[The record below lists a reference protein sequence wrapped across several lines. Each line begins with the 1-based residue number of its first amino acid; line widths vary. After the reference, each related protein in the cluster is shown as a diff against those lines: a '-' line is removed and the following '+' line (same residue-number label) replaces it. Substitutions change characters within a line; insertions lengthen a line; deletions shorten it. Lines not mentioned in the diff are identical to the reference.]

1 MQPITVVIK
10 RTIITIILG
19 GIGFLFLGT
28 VLTRTLEQIETPI
41 LVVFGVLTVVLAII
55 IQVSKQKKS
64 KQQIYDVTGTIDGKN
79 L

>member
-1 MQPITVVIK
+1 VIK
-10 RTIITIILG
+10 QTILTIVLG

-41 LVVFGVLTVVLAII
+41 LVIFGLLVVIIAII
-55 IQVSKQKKS
+55 IQISIQKKS

>member
-1 MQPITVVIK
+1 MIK
-10 RTIITIILG
+10 QTILTIVLG

-41 LVVFGVLTVVLAII
+41 LVIFGLLVVIIAII
-55 IQVSKQKKS
+55 IQISIQKKS